1 MLISRLPASST
12 CQAGHELNSRILA
25 AAEPD
30 QPSGIQTAPPAFTGA
45 ANMSDH
51 SLWHRRRGTAGNA
64 ANDQRKQQDN
74 ERL

>member
-45 ANMSDH
+45 ANMSTTAC
-51 SLWHRRRGTAGNA
+51 GTGEEAGDA
-64 ANDQRKQQDN
+64 SNDQRKQKDH